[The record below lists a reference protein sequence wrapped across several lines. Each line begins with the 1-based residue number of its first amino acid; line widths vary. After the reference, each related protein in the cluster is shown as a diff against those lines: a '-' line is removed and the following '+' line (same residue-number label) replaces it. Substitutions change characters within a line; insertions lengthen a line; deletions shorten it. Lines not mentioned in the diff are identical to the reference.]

1 MFDIGFFELLL
12 IGIVALVV
20 VGPER
25 LPKLMRVTGLW
36 VGRANASIQSIRS
49 EIAQEL
55 RAEELTQ
62 ALNKTVDLE
71 KIISDKPSKKEDK

>member
-36 VGRANASIQSIRS
+36 VGRANASVQSIRS

-71 KIISDKPSKKEDK
+71 KVISDKPRKKEDE